1 MDEERGSD
9 DVGLDD
15 AMFRVIRIIGDVEGS
30 CGVVNAKEWPADTM
44 TEQRRAVMEAA
55 SGVMNSMVDVAR
67 GGHRGRLC

>member
-1 MDEERGSD
+1 MFRGICIID
-9 DVGLDD
+9 DVK
-15 AMFRVIRIIGDVEGS
+15 GS
-30 CGVVNAKEWPADTM
+30 CGVVNANDWPADTM